1 MWGVWWRCE
10 RQVQRENEV
19 TNGSVMRDLTIR
31 GRREMIDKV
40 KNVVQTIV
48 QTRKADI
55 ITTLQSSRDGFEKVS
70 VPNDKVGLVIG
81 KNGCVIKEMMAKTVT
96 QIQVPREPD
105 RDDPTRR
112 SVIITGDP
120 KNVLEAKKLI
130 QAIIDGQ
137 TGTLPE
143 GLPVINITVPDDK
156 VGLVIGKNGNIIKD
170 IQMRTKAYI
179 QIPGKPV
186 EGSNPP
192 VR

>member
-1 MWGVWWRCE
+1 MWGVWRRCE
-10 RQVQRENEV
+10 TQVQRENEV

-143 GLPVINITVPDDK
+143 GLPVISITVPDDK

>member
-1 MWGVWWRCE
+1 MWRRCE
-10 RQVQRENEV
+10 TQVQRENEV

-40 KNVVQTIV
+40 KDVVQTIV

>member
-1 MWGVWWRCE
+1 MWGVWRRCE

-81 KNGCVIKEMMAKTVT
+81 KNGCVIKDMMAKTVT

>member
-1 MWGVWWRCE
+1 MWGVWRRCE

>member
-1 MWGVWWRCE
+1 MWGVWRRCE

-40 KNVVQTIV
+40 KDVVQTIV

>member
-1 MWGVWWRCE
+1 M
-10 RQVQRENEV
+10 
-19 TNGSVMRDLTIR
+19 
-31 GRREMIDKV
+31 
-40 KNVVQTIV
+40 
-48 QTRKADI
+48 
-55 ITTLQSSRDGFEKVS
+55 
-70 VPNDKVGLVIG
+70 
-81 KNGCVIKEMMAKTVT
+81 
-96 QIQVPREPD
+96 
-105 RDDPTRR
+105 
-112 SVIITGDP
+112 
-120 KNVLEAKKLI
+120 LEAKKLI

-143 GLPVINITVPDDK
+143 GLPVISITVPDDK

>member
-1 MWGVWWRCE
+1 MWGVWRRCE

-143 GLPVINITVPDDK
+143 GLPVISITVPDDK

-170 IQMRTKAYI
+170 IQMRTTAYI

>member
-1 MWGVWWRCE
+1 MWRRCE
-10 RQVQRENEV
+10 TQVQRENEV

-40 KNVVQTIV
+40 KDVVQTIV

-81 KNGCVIKEMMAKTVT
+81 KNG
-96 QIQVPREPD
+96 
-105 RDDPTRR
+105 
-112 SVIITGDP
+112 
-120 KNVLEAKKLI
+120 
-130 QAIIDGQ
+130 
-137 TGTLPE
+137 
-143 GLPVINITVPDDK
+143 
-156 VGLVIGKNGNIIKD
+156 NIIKD